1 MQLRMIALLFCWL
14 WYLLLQFAV
23 AAHEAV
29 HTTSRVDELALARV
43 ERMRRAGDFY
53 LYHWVSLALKLYSVV
68 GLTCRLCEEHIAV
81 GHVLEQ
87 DGALVFWM
95 NTFFHFFNYSFC
107 YRIL

>member
-1 MQLRMIALLFCWL
+1 MQLRQIALLFCWL

-53 LYHWVSLALKLYSVV
+53 LYHWVSLTFKFHCLCCLAG
-68 GLTCRLCEEHIAV
+68 GLCKEHIAV
-81 GHVLEQ
+81 GHILEY
-87 DGALVFWM
+87 DGAIVFG
-95 NTFFHFFNYSFC
+95 
-107 YRIL
+107 RIL